1 MDYRVPEVTDSDTTE
16 QLSGEGNGNPLQY
29 LCPENPMD
37 WSDFH
42 FSIAIEA

>member
-1 MDYRVPEVTDSDTTE
+1 MDYIVPGVTDLDTTE